1 MYVINTTQIVYP
13 ALSMCEIKEKLWI
26 LEIYKATSVKPSL
39 HEFLGNYAPARCL
52 IFKIP
57 ISKCFSSI
65 NRLCSISYTNLTK
78 NKSSFWT
85 KYEMFV
91 IRKGPPRREA
101 KCIKANEVH
110 YTHIKV
116 IFSPPNRIGPKKREE
131 KKSLL
136 TCHCTSRYIGFS
148 LLNFEVGCKMCR

>member
-78 NKSSFWT
+78 NKSSF
-85 KYEMFV
+85 
-91 IRKGPPRREA
+91 
-101 KCIKANEVH
+101 
-110 YTHIKV
+110 
-116 IFSPPNRIGPKKREE
+116 
-131 KKSLL
+131 
-136 TCHCTSRYIGFS
+136 
-148 LLNFEVGCKMCR
+148 